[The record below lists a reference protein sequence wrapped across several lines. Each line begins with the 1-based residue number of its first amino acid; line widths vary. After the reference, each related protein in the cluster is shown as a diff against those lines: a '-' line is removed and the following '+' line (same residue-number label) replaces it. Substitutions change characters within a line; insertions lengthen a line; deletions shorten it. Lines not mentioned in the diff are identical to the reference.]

1 MNTDKYVCPGHRTFF
16 ALIFSTISLR
26 CFGETVFSRRSKPTT
41 MKNLILF
48 LFLGLFVTACGED
61 TTAAAE
67 KATMEATEAAQE
79 KAYESLMEAHDRV
92 MPLMGNITAAQKSID
107 EELKGDGITDSRK
120 YILEAANEQ
129 LEDAGDK
136 MMAWMGSMKSLDE
149 LRADMDN
156 EAVMT
161 YIREEAADIA
171 KVESSMVA
179 AIAAGKELVGGT
191 HDHSGDDHSH
201 DGHDH
206 KH

>member
-1 MNTDKYVCPGHRTFF
+1 
-16 ALIFSTISLR
+16 
-26 CFGETVFSRRSKPTT
+26 

-61 TTAAAE
+61 TTAATE
-67 KATMEATEAAQE
+67 KAAVEATEAAQE
-79 KAYESLMEAHDRV
+79 KAYETMMEAHDRV
-92 MPLMGNITAAQKSID
+92 MPLMGSITAAQRSIK
-107 EELKGDGITDSRK
+107 EELKGDVIADGRK
-120 YILEAANEQ
+120 DVLEAANEQ

-136 MMAWMGSMKSLDE
+136 MMTWMGNMKSLDE

-156 EAVMT
+156 EAIMT
-161 YIREEAADIA
+161 FIQEEAAEIA

-179 AIAAGKELVGGT
+179 AIAAGKELVGDG

>member
-1 MNTDKYVCPGHRTFF
+1 
-16 ALIFSTISLR
+16 
-26 CFGETVFSRRSKPTT
+26 

-61 TTAAAE
+61 TTAATE

-79 KAYESLMEAHDRV
+79 KSYESLMEAHDRV
-92 MPLMGNITAAQKSID
+92 MPLMGNITAIQRSIK

-120 YILEAANEQ
+120 DILEAANEQ

-136 MMAWMGSMKSLDE
+136 MMAWMGNMKPLDE
-149 LRADMDN
+149 LRAEMDN
-156 EAVMT
+156 EAIMT
-161 YIREEAADIA
+161 FIREEAADIA

-179 AIAAGKELVGGT
+179 AIAAGKELIGDT
-191 HDHSGDDHSH
+191 HDHSGDDHDHSH